1 MTSKQNDA
9 FVRWSAALRRTDRL
23 TKYFPSHGPFPMI
36 DAKIFVS
43 FTGKIDELKSYPSY
57 YWFLALRDYTSDFS
71 LQIQYI
77 LLL

>member
-9 FVRWSAALRRTDRL
+9 FVRWSGALRHTDRL

-43 FTGKIDELKSYPSY
+43 FAARSMNSNLIPHIIGS
-57 YWFLALRDYTSDFS
+57 
-71 LQIQYI
+71 
-77 LLL
+77 